1 MDSACFGQIG
11 KSKISHSIHEWF
23 TVISIFSSVFNR
35 KTIKSAS
42 KDENDKENISLQ
54 VPLGGQGKLY
64 GIVAVPET
72 CPRGIDIRHEI
83 IFNYFLS

>member
-1 MDSACFGQIG
+1 MVEPQI
-11 KSKISHSIHEWF
+11 SRF
-23 TVISIFSSVFNR
+23 FCYVR

-42 KDENDKENISLQ
+42 KDEADKTEISLQ

-72 CPRGIDIRHEI
+72 CPRGKTR
-83 IFNYFLS
+83 

>member
-1 MDSACFGQIG
+1 MGNAFFGRIG
-11 KSKISHSIHEWF
+11 KSKILKICSRTIDRYCH
-23 TVISIFSSVFNR
+23 FSSDFNR

-42 KDENDKENISLQ
+42 KDENDKEKISLQ

-72 CPRGIDIRHEI
+72 CPRGIIDMK
-83 IFNYFLS
+83 

>member
-1 MDSACFGQIG
+1 MDNAFSGRTG
-11 KSKISHSIHEWF
+11 KSNLFHSVHERS
-23 TVISIFSSVFNR
+23 TVIHFSLNCNR

-72 CPRGIDIRHEI
+72 CPRG
-83 IFNYFLS
+83 N

>member
-1 MDSACFGQIG
+1 MDNAFFGRTG
-11 KSKISHSIHEWF
+11 KSKIFYSIHERS
-23 TVISIFSSVFNR
+23 TVIISSLFNR

-72 CPRGIDIRHEI
+72 CPRGIDAQ
-83 IFNYFLS
+83 